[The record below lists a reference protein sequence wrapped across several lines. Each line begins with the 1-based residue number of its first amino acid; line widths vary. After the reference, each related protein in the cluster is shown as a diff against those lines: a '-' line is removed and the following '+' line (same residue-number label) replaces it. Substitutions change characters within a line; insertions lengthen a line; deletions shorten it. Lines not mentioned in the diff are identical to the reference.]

1 MRIYTFKTKLR
12 HVLVVFMPKY
22 GLLES
27 VSGDNLRHCL
37 ANLCCTMALSEN
49 LSKSNRGDIMG
60 IVIKELGI

>member
-1 MRIYTFKTKLR
+1 MRVYTFKTKLR

-37 ANLCCTMALSEN
+37 ANLCCTMCLSEN
-49 LSKSNRGDIMG
+49 LSKRARKAIRK
-60 IVIKELGI
+60 IIKRELNL